1 MASLHCGT
9 VTASRKGNKCKIKA
23 LVIVTSTMALN
34 NELTESYE
42 KPWSFIARE
51 EMESKEK

>member
-51 EMESKEK
+51 ETESKEK

>member
-9 VTASRKGNKCKIKA
+9 VTASRKGNNCKIKA
-23 LVIVTSTMALN
+23 LVIVTSMVALN
-34 NELTESYE
+34 NELTEGHE

-51 EMESKEK
+51 ETESKEK